1 MKGEFNPKEFL
12 GERPQAIF
20 VKEYR
25 NLSQQQR
32 EAKAAINAAWNN
44 PNCWWIEQYMR
55 GNPNRI
61 KPKKDKIWLTSL

>member
-32 EAKAAINAAWNN
+32 EAKAAINASWKN
-44 PNCWWIEQYMR
+44 PNCWWIEQYCY
-55 GNPNRI
+55 GVLNYEQ
-61 KPKKDKIWLTSL
+61 KKRR